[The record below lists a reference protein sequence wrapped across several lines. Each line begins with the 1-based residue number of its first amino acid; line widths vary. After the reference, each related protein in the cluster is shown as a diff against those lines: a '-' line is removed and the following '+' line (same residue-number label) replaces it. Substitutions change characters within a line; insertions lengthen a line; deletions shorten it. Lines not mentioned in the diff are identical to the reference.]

1 MKTTSHLDIELRDG
15 TPVVVRPLT
24 PADRAGLEEAYRRL
38 SPEARYHRF
47 WTHTG
52 EVIGGKMLDK
62 VLDQDPMQHMAWA
75 VLDSSRPFPGIGV
88 ASWWRNPQNPDEA
101 EFSVTVLDD
110 DHGRGVGT
118 LLLAV
123 TWLSAFHAG
132 VNQFI
137 AYTLTDNR
145 QAAQWM
151 RDCGAEATWDG
162 YNLIFRWDLN
172 NVAHLPHTRASK
184 DLSHWL
190 ARLAPEILG

>member
-1 MKTTSHLDIELRDG
+1 MSTADTSLA
-15 TPVVVRPLT
+15 PC
-24 PADRAGLEEAYRRL
+24 
-38 SPEARYHRF
+38 
-47 WTHTG
+47 
-52 EVIGGKMLDK
+52 
-62 VLDQDPMQHMAWA
+62 
-75 VLDSSRPFPGIGV
+75 
-88 ASWWRNPQNPDEA
+88 

-151 RDCGAEATWDG
+151 RDCGAEPTWDG